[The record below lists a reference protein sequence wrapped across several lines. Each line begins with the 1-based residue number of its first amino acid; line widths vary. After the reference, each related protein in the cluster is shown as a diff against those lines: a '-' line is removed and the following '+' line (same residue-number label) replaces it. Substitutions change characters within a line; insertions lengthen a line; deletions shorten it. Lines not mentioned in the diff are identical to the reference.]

1 MTQPRNSG
9 GKEYAKWSGVAMQG
23 IVAIVGF
30 TLLGHYADKYFN
42 FQKPLLVIIGISLG
56 TVLFFYVFFKAVF
69 DNKK

>member
-1 MTQPRNSG
+1 MKQPQNSG

-30 TLLGHYADKYFN
+30 TLLGHYTDKYLSSH
-42 FQKPLLVIIGISLG
+42 KPLWVIVGVGVG

-69 DNKK
+69 ENNK